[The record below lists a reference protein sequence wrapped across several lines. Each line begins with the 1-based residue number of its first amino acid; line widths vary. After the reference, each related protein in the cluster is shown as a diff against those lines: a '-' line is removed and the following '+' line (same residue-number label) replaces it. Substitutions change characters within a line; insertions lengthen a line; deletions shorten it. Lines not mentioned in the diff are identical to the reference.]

1 MKKLLPI
8 IIVVIL
14 LLAGGAGYYLFAQ
27 KSKAPSSSE
36 TAKQNTNVFSSIQ
49 EALSKS
55 LSLQCNFTDAQ
66 NRKTTAYIKAGAVRT
81 DIIGND
87 PSQQYNTA
95 SVIIKDKKMYLW
107 DVVKK
112 QGIMMAVKEEQ
123 ATTPTGSVQPSPT
136 SSSSSQNAGNVMAM
150 LEKYKQ
156 DCKPGVVSDSL
167 FTPPTDVAFQDLSKM
182 MVPTTVMP
190 SGVPTGMNQQDV
202 QKMMQQYQQQ
212 APQTPSG
219 Y

>member
-8 IIVVIL
+8 IIVVVL
-14 LLAGGAGYYLFAQ
+14 LLAGGAGYFLFAH
-27 KSKAPSSSE
+27 KSKAPSSSS
-36 TAKQNTNVFSSIQ
+36 TSKQNTNVFSSIQ

-66 NRKTTAYIKAGAVRT
+66 NRKTTAYIKSGAVRADMT
-81 DIIGND
+81 GND
-87 PSQQYNTA
+87 PSQQYNDS

-123 ATTPTGSVQPSPT
+123 ATTPTGSVEPSPT
-136 SSSSSQNAGNVMAM
+136 GSSSQNSGNVMAM

-167 FTPPTDVAFQDLSKM
+167 FTPPTDVTFQDLSKM